1 MFLLRLMGQWYQ
13 QKKSTCLLAVTPI
26 TSEEIQQFLE
36 LFLFS
41 LIEFESRSRRTCWF
55 SLGIKAFSK
64 TNDIFCMRNGM
75 ACCLANGSTN
85 ALHQGVRYKK
95 TRINKYKSY
104 GWTWKKIVN
113 IYGFTPTTARRWA
126 LA

>member
-1 MFLLRLMGQWYQ
+1 MRLMEQWYQ

-64 TNDIFCMRNGM
+64 TSDIFCMRNGM
-75 ACCLANGSTN
+75 PCCLANGSTM
-85 ALHQGVRYKK
+85 LFIWVFDTKK
-95 TRINKYKSY
+95 NRINRYKSY
-104 GWTWKKIVN
+104 GWTWKKITG
-113 IYGFTPTTARRWA
+113 IYGFSPTTARRWA

>member
-1 MFLLRLMGQWYQ
+1 MGQWYQ
-13 QKKSTCLLAVTPI
+13 QKKSTCLLEVTPI

-64 TNDIFCMRNGM
+64 TNDILYMRNGM
-75 ACCLANGSTN
+75 ALSCAYGSTN
-85 ALHQGVRYKK
+85 AIYLGVRYKK
-95 TRINKYKSY
+95 KQN
-104 GWTWKKIVN
+104 
-113 IYGFTPTTARRWA
+113 
-126 LA
+126 

>member
-13 QKKSTCLLAVTPI
+13 QKKSTCLLEVTPI

-75 ACCLANGSTN
+75 AYCLANGSTN
-85 ALHQGVRYKK
+85 ALHQVVRYKQ

-104 GWTWKKIVN
+104 DWTWKKIVD
-113 IYGFTPTTARRWA
+113 IYGFSPTTARRWD